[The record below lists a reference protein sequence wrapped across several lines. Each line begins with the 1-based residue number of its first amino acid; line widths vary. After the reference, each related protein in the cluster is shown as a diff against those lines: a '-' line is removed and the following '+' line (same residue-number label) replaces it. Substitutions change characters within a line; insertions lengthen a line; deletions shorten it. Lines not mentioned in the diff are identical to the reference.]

1 MRRPD
6 ARNAIRCYRNWGTTG
21 LRSVALARELR
32 NFKALVNS
40 YEKRVRLVTENRPGL
55 VLRYS

>member
-1 MRRPD
+1 MQFG
-6 ARNAIRCYRNWGTTG
+6 ATAIG
-21 LRSVALARELR
+21 SVALARELR